1 MAQVVLFCTCDKEIN
16 HSKLPTV
23 TTTFP
28 TLEDGK
34 LFGGGAIT
42 DNGGSNIT
50 DKGICI
56 AGRYNISDPF
66 DLDHCYTS
74 INAGSGD
81 EAFAVDLTSLYN
93 EFDVYH
99 GEVFEIRAYATNK
112 TGTAYGD
119 VISVSL
125 TGFGTPS
132 VFSISQNSAIASVDI
147 TSRNDVQECGFCW
160 STSSNPSINNS
171 STVASWVNNHY
182 RATLTGLQPNTRYY
196 VKAYVKDN
204 YGISYSSE
212 VNFVTYQACP
222 STVNDYD
229 GNTYNVV
236 AIGSQCWMKEN
247 LRTKHFNNGTPIPL
261 VQDSTAWENRT
272 TAAYCYYDQNS
283 YGNHY
288 NFYAVANGNLCPSG
302 WHVPTYDE
310 VFSTLYYALDAS
322 NVGGQMKA
330 TGTTYWKSPN
340 TGATNS
346 SGFSARGGG
355 YRTYGFRNIRERG
368 VFWTSTPYY
377 SYDYA
382 YVYMMSYD
390 NASLS
395 RFGSSA
401 YDYALYKRYGA
412 SVRCVKSNG
421 KESDKGTGIPTHSV
435 KSEEAP
441 Q

>member
-23 TTTFP
+23 TTATP
-28 TLEDGK
+28 VIDDGK
-34 LFGGGAIT
+34 LIGGGEVT
-42 DNGGSNIT
+42 DDGGSNIT
-50 DKGICI
+50 DKGVIYMTEEPI
-56 AGRYNISDPF
+56 LTRPF
-66 DLDHCYTS
+66 DLDHCYNS
-74 INAGSGD
+74 ISAGSGKGT
-81 EAFAVDLTSLYN
+81 FTCDLTS
-93 EFDVYH
+93 VYEH
-99 GEVFEIRAYATNK
+99 LGHYFAIRTYATNK

-119 VISVSL
+119 PIWVGLSR
-125 TGFGTPS
+125 FGTLS
-132 VFSISQNSAIASVDI
+132 VFSITQNSAIASVDI
-147 TSRNDVQECGFCW
+147 ASGNDVQECGFCW

-204 YGISYSSE
+204 YGVSYSSE

-368 VFWTSTPYY
+368 VFWTSTPCY